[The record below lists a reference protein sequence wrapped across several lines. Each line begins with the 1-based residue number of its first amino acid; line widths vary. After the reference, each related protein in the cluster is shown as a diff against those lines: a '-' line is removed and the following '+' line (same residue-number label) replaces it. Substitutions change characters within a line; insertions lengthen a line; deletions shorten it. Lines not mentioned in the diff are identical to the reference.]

1 MPVIELTLEMT
12 AAAAYPLTV
21 VVKKGGK
28 VVEDANVI
36 VISKAIPLPS
46 FYTSKTDATGRAI
59 FYIPDGT
66 YLIIADDGTNYRA
79 FRDEVAYTSKKPT
92 LVELYLVEKKTA
104 RYYVKLIFT
113 VDIAPYLR
121 PIIDALAR
129 ISDKFLELSGAI
141 LTPLG
146 ITIPAV
152 ELARHFEVEKVESN
166 KNEITIWFK
175 YIGSSIPQ
183 GVVIALIALAI
194 VVIIFVVSPFILKW
208 LFGEE
213 AIVAIEYV
221 AIAIG
226 LAAVASIIASIVG
239 LVKRS

>member
-12 AAAAYPLTV
+12 AAAVYPLTV
-21 VVKKGGK
+21 IVKKGGR
-28 VVEDANVI
+28 VVEGANVI

-121 PIIDALAR
+121 PIMDALVR
-129 ISDKFLELSGAI
+129 ISDKFLELSGSI

-146 ITIPAV
+146 ITIPAA
-152 ELARHFEVEKVESN
+152 ELAKHFEVEKVESD
-166 KNEITIWFK
+166 KREITIWFK
-175 YIGSSIPQ
+175 YIGSPIPQ
-183 GVVIALIALAI
+183 GVVIALIALAC
-194 VVIIFVVSPFILKW
+194 VTIIFVVSPFILKW
-208 LFGEE
+208 LFGEK
-213 AIVAIEYV
+213 AVVAIEYV
-221 AIAIG
+221 AIAVG
-226 LAAVASIIASIVG
+226 LVAVASIIGSLAAIM
-239 LVKRS
+239 KRS